1 MTEEKV
7 LFRYEFLIP
16 NCPFKSMGVT
26 EETLKKIL
34 WSGMVHL
41 SFSDFIT
48 EPEFNIGSPG
58 TKTSGKICEP
68 ENKEEKQ

>member
-1 MTEEKV
+1 MAKEKV

-41 SFSDFIT
+41 RISDFSVEMKDIW
-48 EPEFNIGSPG
+48 SHG
-58 TKTSGKICEP
+58 TKDSGKIREP
-68 ENKEEKQ
+68 KKKEIK